1 VQRLV
6 AEKNIIL
13 EFTPEAK
20 ARLATIGYD
29 PSYGARPLKRTI
41 QKYVINTLSEKILS
55 GEIGDGDTVTVG
67 TDHRGMIEFV
77 PKIKPQAVK

>member
-1 VQRLV
+1 VDLQLRQVQRLV

-29 PSYGARPLKRTI
+29 PSYGAR
-41 QKYVINTLSEKILS
+41 
-55 GEIGDGDTVTVG
+55 
-67 TDHRGMIEFV
+67 
-77 PKIKPQAVK
+77 AA